1 MTQVQIVPRV
11 LKHQVEEGWK
21 LKPLAEHYGLP
32 EAQMKKAL
40 KSLNLKIRNFHA
52 PKFVFVDETCDKIE
66 DNVEQILDIEQ
77 VLNAEQ
83 VLETIVHDAEE
94 IVPEISNQTQL
105 ELESDPDENVAL
117 PQDTYNGGV
126 TQENW

>member
-11 LKHQVEEGWK
+11 LKQQVEEGWK

-32 EAQMKKAL
+32 EAQMKQALKAL
-40 KSLNLKIRNFHA
+40 GLQIRKFHA
-52 PKFVFVDETCDKIE
+52 PKFVFVDETIE
-66 DNVEQILDIEQ
+66 D
-77 VLNAEQ
+77 NAEQ